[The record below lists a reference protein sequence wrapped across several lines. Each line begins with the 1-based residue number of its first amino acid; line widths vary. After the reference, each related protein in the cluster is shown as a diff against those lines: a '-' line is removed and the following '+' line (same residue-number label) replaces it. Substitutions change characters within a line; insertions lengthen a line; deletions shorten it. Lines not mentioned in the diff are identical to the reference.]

1 MDEFATREEIED
13 FLNHIGL
20 LKSTAPQHNY
30 GGYGQS
36 HYADPYANDSR
47 GQSQP
52 GGPGNV
58 YTLNSVL
65 DGFRKLF
72 NKSPDAL
79 YQETLS
85 MIYLESKRQD
95 LSQTVFT
102 IFTEIDEIDG
112 TKDGYVNTQ
121 QFIDAVTSVLGIR
134 SQKPID
140 FEYLSLKYR
149 HMDADTREERQ
160 QVWYKAFYNDYDYL
174 DCNGLSGS
182 IHGLNMLVN
191 EEMESTKASSTGGEN
206 PFKFEIPQKFLTFYM
221 KIEGWIRK
229 RKSTERFCEIVI
241 REDRTREGFLTNRQL
256 E

>member
-1 MDEFATREEIED
+1 V
-13 FLNHIGL
+13 
-20 LKSTAPQHNY
+20 Q
-30 GGYGQS
+30 
-36 HYADPYANDSR
+36 
-47 GQSQP
+47 
-52 GGPGNV
+52 
-58 YTLNSVL
+58 

-160 QVWYKAFYNDYDYL
+160 
-174 DCNGLSGS
+174 
-182 IHGLNMLVN
+182 
-191 EEMESTKASSTGGEN
+191 
-206 PFKFEIPQKFLTFYM
+206 
-221 KIEGWIRK
+221 
-229 RKSTERFCEIVI
+229 
-241 REDRTREGFLTNRQL
+241 
-256 E
+256 

>member
-1 MDEFATREEIED
+1 M
-13 FLNHIGL
+13 NHIGL

-47 GQSQP
+47 GRSQP

-58 YTLNSVL
+58 YTLNSVQ

-149 HMDADTREERQ
+149 HMDADTREER
-160 QVWYKAFYNDYDYL
+160 
-174 DCNGLSGS
+174 
-182 IHGLNMLVN
+182 
-191 EEMESTKASSTGGEN
+191 E
-206 PFKFEIPQKFLTFYM
+206 
-221 KIEGWIRK
+221 
-229 RKSTERFCEIVI
+229 
-241 REDRTREGFLTNRQL
+241 
-256 E
+256 